1 MPTVVTRGGM
11 SAKAIGFTALT
22 SAPTYLASYNPSAS
36 SGWYTQDAAT
46 DSSNNFYVVGYSS
59 SFITKYNS
67 SGVLQWQKT
76 SASVN
81 AFFAVCLD
89 TAGNIYAAGSTAT
102 QKAYIAK
109 FDTSGNVTAQTE
121 LNISGGPSARCNS
134 IYVDASGN
142 VYVTVLAYVTCCSI
156 EYITVKLNSS
166 LTIVWQKRFST
177 STDIPAVTA
186 DSSGNVYICD
196 SSSGLAIGKFDSSG
210 TALWHYNV
218 GNVNSFSARITL
230 DSAGNPIVCGS
241 FYDAGYNAFVVKLN
255 AAGTLAWARLLS
267 ELTGPFQNSAQSV
280 SRDASDNVY
289 FTGAQSSNGS
299 PALLTAKYNSSGTLQ
314 WQRTMTNS
322 TWNGNGYGV
331 ASPGTGNVY
340 VAGYRRSGSGAGV
353 MLGSLPSDGSK
364 TGSYT
369 VGSETFT
376 YAVASNTAST
386 PSVTLASVGTTTFN
400 GSLIQ
405 ATPAY
410 TFTNLTNLA
419 YVTVI

>member
-1 MPTVVTRGGM
+1 M

-36 SGWYTQDAAT
+36 SAWYTQDAAT
-46 DSSNNFYVVGYSS
+46 DSSNNFYVVGYQSN
-59 SFITKYNS
+59 FITKYNS

-81 AFFAVCLD
+81 TFTSVCSD
-89 TAGNIYAAGSTAT
+89 TAGNIYAAGSSAT
-102 QKAYIAK
+102 LKGYIAK
-109 FDTSGNVTAQTE
+109 FNTSGNVTAQTE
-121 LNISGGPSARCNS
+121 LEISGGPQAQCKS
-134 IYVDASGN
+134 IYVDTSGN
-142 VYVTVLAYVTCCSI
+142 VYVTIHAFVNCCTVQ
-156 EYITVKLNSS
+156 YITVKLNSS
-166 LTIVWQKRFST
+166 LTIVWQKVFST
-177 STDIPAVTA
+177 STSNAAVTA

-210 TALWHYNV
+210 AALWHYRV
-218 GNVNSFSARITL
+218 GNVNSFPARITL
-230 DSAGNPIVCGS
+230 DSAGNPVVCGS
-241 FYDAGYNAFVVKLN
+241 FYDGAGYNSFVVKLN
-255 AAGTLAWARLLS
+255 AAGTLAWARLLAES
-267 ELTGPFQNSAQSV
+267 TGLYSSNAQGV
-280 SRDASDNVY
+280 SCDASDNVY
-289 FTGAQSSNGS
+289 FTGTQSANGF
-299 PALLTAKYNSSGTLQ
+299 PALLIAKYNSSGTLQ
-314 WQRTMTNS
+314 WQRSMTNS
-322 TWNGNGYGV
+322 TWDGSGYGV
-331 ASPGTGNVY
+331 VSPGTGNVY
-340 VAGYRRSGSGAGV
+340 VAGWRRYTSGAGV

-386 PSVTLASVGTTTFN
+386 PSVTLANAGTTTSN